1 MASDLFDWCKR
12 ANSLLPRM
20 AEDDDHYELTANM
33 FPDISKNLELPD
45 FAIRRGTHQ
54 YLDTMRVEYLQIS
67 ATKDAYRSLGLS
79 MLAAAFQAKDLWITL
94 TNEVTEYRY
103 LSVLG
108 SEMLSIG
115 RTANRIALKEFVYA
129 PRERSRHPLF
139 ADRLT
144 EFPAFHLKCSDS
156 ETPPTDIWEARD
168 TVEGFGRLE
177 PSLLLAELLLD
188 IGRQSNTENEFVL
201 EGPAGFQ
208 GVDVLSAEVRLWLPG
223 ANGYD
228 L

>member
-1 MASDLFDWCKR
+1 MASDLIDWCKR
-12 ANSLLPRM
+12 ANSLLPSM
-20 AEDDDHYELTANM
+20 VEDDDLYELTAKM
-33 FPDISKNLELPD
+33 FPDISNDLELSD
-45 FAIRRGTHQ
+45 FAIRRGTHE
-54 YLDTMRVEYLQIS
+54 YLDTIRVDYLQIS
-67 ATKDAYRSLGLS
+67 ATKDAYRLLGLS

-94 TNEVTEYRY
+94 TNEVTEYPY

-108 SEMLSIG
+108 SEMLSFG
-115 RTANRIALKEFVYA
+115 RTTSRIALKEFIYE
-129 PRERSRHPLF
+129 PRKRSRHPFF

-144 EFPAFHLKCSDS
+144 EFPAFHLKCSDR

-168 TVEGFGRLE
+168 TVEVFGRLE

-188 IGRQSNTENEFVL
+188 IARQSNTENEFVL

-208 GVDVLSAEVRLWLPG
+208 GVDALSAEVRLWLPG